1 MADANRKLTLGEV
14 ALLRS
19 VYAGKIDYAKARIHS
34 ERWSWPFPQNRAMPS
49 NGDAYFPGTEY
60 AADFSS
66 PSTPLSTR
74 ATFVHE
80 GAHLYQW
87 YGLHRT
93 VWARG
98 PFARN
103 YDYDLVPGRKYEDYG
118 LEQMGMIAQHY
129 YILREGGRVRGHTLA
144 DYAQLLPVRS

>member
-1 MADANRKLTLGEV
+1 MADANRKLTIGEV

-19 VYAGKIDYAKARIHS
+19 VYADKIDYTKVRIHS
-34 ERWSWPFPQNRAMPS
+34 ERWARVFPNDRAMAP
-49 NGDAYFPGTEY
+49 NGEAYFPGAEY

-66 PSTPLSTR
+66 AATPLVKR

-87 YGLHRT
+87 YGLGRI

-103 YDYDLVPGRKYEDYG
+103 YDYTLIPGQKYEDYG

-129 YILREGGRVRGHTLA
+129 YILREGGRVSNHQAG
-144 DYAQLLPVRS
+144 DYVGLLPVQP